1 MGATESYI
9 DQGERGCPYI
19 ETYLLG
25 GDAIGPAIRVR
36 DMVPEAAYEY
46 GVGRIT
52 PQGGLQADRTSAV
65 DGAGQSLGLPPYGGL
80 YGADGVA
87 GVGDLSL
94 LSPEHSSAIY
104 CN

>member
-52 PQGGLQADRTSAV
+52 P
-65 DGAGQSLGLPPYGGL
+65 
-80 YGADGVA
+80 
-87 GVGDLSL
+87 
-94 LSPEHSSAIY
+94 
-104 CN
+104 